1 MSRLKAKC
9 GNEEEIKHVQNEREK
24 TQSILIVS
32 KQHRK
37 TAKQFLIEERRR
49 QVAIMIAKGMTE
61 LEIASKLGVDNSTI
75 STDVKVD
82 LPTVHL

>member
-1 MSRLKAKC
+1 MS
-9 GNEEEIKHVQNEREK
+9 K
-24 TQSILIVS
+24 T
-32 KQHRK
+32 HRK

-61 LEIASKLGVDNSTI
+61 LEIAPKLGVDNSTI